1 MNKRKMMNYG
11 MFTDAGN
18 DAVAQVVEMAKTTG
32 ISWNTVSAMLYAVA
46 DNNEVYSEA
55 SDTAVREAVYLELYG
70 ADV

>member
-1 MNKRKMMNYG
+1 MDYG

-46 DNNEVYSEA
+46 DNNEVYAEA

>member
-1 MNKRKMMNYG
+1 MNYG

-18 DAVAQVVEMAKTTG
+18 DAVAQVVELAKTTG

-70 ADV
+70 ANV

>member
-1 MNKRKMMNYG
+1 MMNYG

-18 DAVAQVVEMAKTTG
+18 DAVAQVVELAKTTG

-70 ADV
+70 ANV